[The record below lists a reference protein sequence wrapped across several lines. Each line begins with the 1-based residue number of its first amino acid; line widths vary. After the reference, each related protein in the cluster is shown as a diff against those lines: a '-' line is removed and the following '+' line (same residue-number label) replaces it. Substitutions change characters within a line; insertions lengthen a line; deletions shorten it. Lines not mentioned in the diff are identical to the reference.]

1 MTIIKTTYPFLLKY
15 LWQINV
21 SDSKSR
27 VVFSGCV
34 LSKLEVKSVLTAF
47 YKKRKGSCFI
57 ILHHL
62 FVELFLLGIF
72 RMTHFFKFRR
82 SLAVS
87 FELCQLFLPW
97 QSNDSALLYEVHEF
111 CILCLICNNF
121 EFARP
126 MQFDRFILNLQE
138 RQIP

>member
-1 MTIIKTTYPFLLKY
+1 MAKKGEEEGAEKFHHLITTIKTTYPFLLKY

-21 SDSKSR
+21 SDSKSC

-34 LSKLEVKSVLTAF
+34 LSKLEVKSILTAF

-97 QSNDSALLYEVHEF
+97 
-111 CILCLICNNF
+111 
-121 EFARP
+121 
-126 MQFDRFILNLQE
+126 
-138 RQIP
+138 